1 MKRTILIVMAIV
13 CTLTTGLPA
22 NAQTKREARDTR
34 FKENFPF
41 KYEVSLGWAGYPMVD
56 AYTWGSF
63 GCYACQEYHDLLQSS
78 DLDHMYRT
86 VVGSKYMTGIIA
98 AEFSFHYKRWLTF
111 SVEAGVNGIW
121 GRRNDKFDGAV
132 VEKMHGAVV
141 NCLPNVQFNWF
152 NRKNI
157 RLYSGAGL
165 GVAFGAYDGY
175 AEVYPSAQLTPIGI
189 TAGSKVFGFAESSI
203 GTVYVG
209 GKFGVGYRF

>member
-1 MKRTILIVMAIV
+1 M
-13 CTLTTGLPA
+13 
-22 NAQTKREARDTR
+22 

-41 KYEVSLGWAGYPMVD
+41 KYEATVSWAGYPMVD

-63 GCYACQEYHDLLQSS
+63 GCFACQEYHDLLQTS
-78 DLDHMYRT
+78 DLDHLYRT
-86 VVGSKYMTGIIA
+86 VVGSEYMTGVIS
-98 AEFSFHYKRWLTF
+98 AEFSIHYKRLFTF

-121 GRRNDKFDGAV
+121 GSRHDKFDGSV
-132 VEKMHGAVV
+132 VEKMHGAVI
-141 NCLPNVQFNWF
+141 NCLPNIQFNWL

-175 AEVYPSAQLTPIGI
+175 AEVYPAAQLTPIGI
-189 TAGSKVFGFAESSI
+189 TAGSKFFVFGEQSI
-203 GTVYVG
+203 GTLYVG